1 MSEAIQRERWFV
13 ERLMRAPGIGG
24 QARELIRRAGGG
36 ADACLRARRIVEYEL
51 NAGPDG
57 IGEWVFRQA
66 AAALRAA
73 GRPAESAALADIADT
88 SGLLAETSREW
99 HGRYL
104 GRPPTTAERVDSGLL
119 ESGCV
124 RLHERYPRLGDDGAL
139 YAPGSITG
147 PGGEPH
153 PVAVVFTHAG
163 TAEVVT
169 GFRHEYEQAAWLVGR
184 GLDALNPAVGPVT
197 GALDGPWCRTVREEL
212 VLAWLLRGGRPA
224 NGDAGDEIGQLAA
237 RAFTTY
243 ARSEC
248 YLAWRTIACV
258 GGPGTGETVAGVVR
272 AELARRLLCAP
283 GWAAEYVGWPFGE
296 LALAYASRLAAT
308 PVSTVQ
314 ARTAARELIREDR
327 QATEIASRASP
338 ASSRAV
344 RLVPRPHPGQT
355 GDGGRLPRRWRPDDP
370 APGCAPR
377 M

>member
-1 MSEAIQRERWFV
+1 MPEAIQHERWLV
-13 ERLMRAPGIGG
+13 ERLIRAPGIGG
-24 QARELIRRAGGG
+24 EARELIRHAGGG
-36 ADACLRARRIVEYEL
+36 TDSCLRARRIVEYEL

-57 IGEWVFRQA
+57 IGEWVFREA
-66 AAALRAA
+66 AAVLRAA
-73 GRPAESAALADIADT
+73 DRAAESEALAGIADT
-88 SGLLAETSREW
+88 SGLLAAVSREW

-104 GRPPTTAERVDSGLL
+104 GRPLTVAERVDAGLVHS
-119 ESGCV
+119 ECV
-124 RLHERYPRLGDDGAL
+124 RLGGRHPRPGDDGAL

-147 PGGEPH
+147 PGGGPH

-169 GFRHEYEQAAWLVGR
+169 GFRHEHEQAAWLSSR
-184 GLDALNPAVGPVT
+184 GLDTLNPAAEPLAM
-197 GALDGPWCRTVREEL
+197 ALDGPWCRTVREEL
-212 VLAWLLRGGRPA
+212 VLAWLLRGGHPA
-224 NGDAGDEIGQLAA
+224 SGEQGCDPGQLAA

-248 YLAWRTIACV
+248 YLAWRAV
-258 GGPGTGETVAGVVR
+258 ARDGEQGADGAVAGAVR
-272 AELARRLLCAP
+272 AELARRLLRAP

-296 LALAYASRLAAT
+296 LALAYAGRLAAT
-308 PVSTVQ
+308 PVSDVQ
-314 ARTAARELIREDR
+314 GKTAARELIREDK
-327 QATEIASRASP
+327 QAAEIASRASP

-355 GDGGRLPRRWRPDDP
+355 GRVRLPWQRRLDGP